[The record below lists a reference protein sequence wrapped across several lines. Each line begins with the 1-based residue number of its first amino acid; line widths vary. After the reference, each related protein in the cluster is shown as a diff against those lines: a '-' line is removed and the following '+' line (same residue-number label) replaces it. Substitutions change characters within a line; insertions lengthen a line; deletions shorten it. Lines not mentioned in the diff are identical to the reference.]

1 MCYLVE
7 FAISHTEEMEN
18 GTELVGYDIDEYFAK
33 VRPDRE
39 SRCTWTQDSCQKD
52 SPHLHNDNMQV

>member
-1 MCYLVE
+1 
-7 FAISHTEEMEN
+7 MEN